1 MSRRTVNILMSIL
14 VIIYTVFVIA
24 HLITAVDDPMSENR
38 VLSILASGVGAI
50 VGIWLAVSILRYR
63 YKSRS
68 SKETSPENPAQQD

>member
-1 MSRRTVNILMSIL
+1 MSRKTVNILMSIL

-50 VGIWLAVSILRYR
+50 VGIWLAVLWGQELINWYFSLLW
-63 YKSRS
+63 
-68 SKETSPENPAQQD
+68 